1 MQIVRDLAGYSLG
14 RSDLVRRAMSK
25 KKHDVMEEERKNFIY
40 GLTDESG
47 EVLVPG
53 CVRRGIKEEVANTI
67 FNQMMDFASYA
78 FNKAHAAAY
87 AVIGYQTAYLMRY
100 HPAEFT
106 AAMLNSFLGNADKC
120 FSYLRFAKT
129 LGIEVAS
136 PSINDSQWK
145 YRVKEGKIL
154 FGLGAIKGVG
164 KQMVETLVTK
174 RKEEGPYRNLMDF
187 LERNSGAGTLNKRAV
202 EALIRSGV
210 FDGLDG
216 NRAQMLAV
224 YERIMDGF
232 SQKNKKN
239 IEGQVSLFADLQE
252 EEDIMKV
259 DYPKLQE
266 FSHKDLLFMEK
277 DMTGMYL
284 SGHPLDDYSERLR
297 KAVSHKVSDILS
309 EDHSILDD
317 VRDDAALF
325 ADAMMKERALQ
336 DGDRVILG
344 GLLRGITRKITR
356 NSAMMAF
363 LQLED
368 LSGVIEGIVFPKT
381 YEKIVEGLK
390 EDRIVLLKG
399 RVSIK
404 EEEDPKLIVESIHD
418 LEEKTSKLYLR
429 FPNMDTA
436 RKAVQALRTVFKTF
450 SGEMPIIVVAQDT
463 REVMQLSRDL
473 WVDEDSPI
481 VSMLQEKFGEE
492 NVKRVES

>member
-1 MQIVRDLAGYSLG
+1 M
-14 RSDLVRRAMSK
+14 
-25 KKHDVMEEERKNFIY
+25 
-40 GLTDESG
+40 
-47 EVLVPG
+47 
-53 CVRRGIKEEVANTI
+53 
-67 FNQMMDFASYA
+67 
-78 FNKAHAAAY
+78 
-87 AVIGYQTAYLMRY
+87 
-100 HPAEFT
+100 
-106 AAMLNSFLGNADKC
+106 
-120 FSYLRFAKT
+120 
-129 LGIEVAS
+129 
-136 PSINDSQWK
+136 
-145 YRVKEGKIL
+145 
-154 FGLGAIKGVG
+154 
-164 KQMVETLVTK
+164 
-174 RKEEGPYRNLMDF
+174 
-187 LERNSGAGTLNKRAV
+187 
-202 EALIRSGV
+202 
-210 FDGLDG
+210 
-216 NRAQMLAV
+216 
-224 YERIMDGF
+224 
-232 SQKNKKN
+232 
-239 IEGQVSLFADLQE
+239 FADLQE

-266 FSHKDLLFMEK
+266 FSHKELLFMEK

-325 ADAMMKERALQ
+325 ADAMMKERTLQ

-481 VSMLQEKFGEE
+481 VYMLQEKFGEE